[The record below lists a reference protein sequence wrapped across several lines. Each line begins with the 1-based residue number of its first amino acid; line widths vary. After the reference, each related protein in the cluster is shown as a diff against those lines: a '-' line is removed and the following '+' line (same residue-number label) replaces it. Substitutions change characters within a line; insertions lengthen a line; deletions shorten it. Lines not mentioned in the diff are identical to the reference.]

1 MREAND
7 SRFNL
12 NILPHCKQRQV
23 VAACQKALLGR
34 GQRAY
39 IMLPSP
45 PRNITFQRP
54 VTTAGTYT
62 AMLLLYVPR
71 HSSSR
76 GQALPFTPAFF
87 TKNSL
92 LSCTGWRFA
101 ILCPFG
107 WFRFCL
113 GQSWYYPGCGR
124 AGLQPDGAFLQSGS
138 PCRWCQCALQSPGG
152 WPRGQRPGRRQ
163 PSKHSRMH
171 LWSGSPPEWRGH
183 PAQRCSKWWF

>member
-1 MREAND
+1 MIHV
-7 SRFNL
+7 SISTSSL
-12 NILPHCKQRQV
+12 IGKQRQV

-54 VTTAGTYT
+54 VTTAGLLTQQCYYYT
-62 AMLLLYVPR
+62 FPGTAVQEGRPSHPLR
-71 HSSSR
+71 HFLQKTACFHVQDGGLPSSAPS
-76 GQALPFTPAFF
+76 GG
-87 TKNSL
+87 SD
-92 LSCTGWRFA
+92 FA
-101 ILCPFG
+101 SG
-107 WFRFCL
+107 N
-113 GQSWYYPGCGR
+113 SWYYPGCGR

-152 WPRGQRPGRRQ
+152 WPRGQRPGRRRLV
-163 PSKHSRMH
+163 SIVGCIFVR
-171 LWSGSPPEWRGH
+171 SPPEWRGH